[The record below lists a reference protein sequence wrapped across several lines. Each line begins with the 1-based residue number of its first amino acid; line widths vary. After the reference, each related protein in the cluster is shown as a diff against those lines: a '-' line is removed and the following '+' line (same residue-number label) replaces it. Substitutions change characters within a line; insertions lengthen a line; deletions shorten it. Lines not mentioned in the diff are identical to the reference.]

1 MKKIKLGWL
10 AAISIFAMMFVAA
23 PLLLHAQDAASQE
36 AVQEVVKKAAEASN
50 NDVIQSVLDFVKE
63 GNKTPLAVAF
73 FLVQAIL
80 YFLNAPMSGA
90 IFKKLTPDLKLVIIA
105 VLTAIFGVLA
115 SLYLG
120 KVSPMAAV
128 TDTFNLYLI
137 KIGLHQLYKK
147 FYADKK

>member
-1 MKKIKLGWL
+1 MKKFKLGWL
-10 AAISIFAMMFVAA
+10 AALLTVCVFVAA
-23 PLLLHAQDAASQE
+23 PLLLHAQDAASPE
-36 AVQEVVKKAAEASN
+36 VIKEVVEKTAQASN
-50 NDVIQSVLDFVKE
+50 NDVIQAVLDFVKE

-73 FLVQAIL
+73 FLVQAVL

-120 KVSPMAAV
+120 KVNLMSAA